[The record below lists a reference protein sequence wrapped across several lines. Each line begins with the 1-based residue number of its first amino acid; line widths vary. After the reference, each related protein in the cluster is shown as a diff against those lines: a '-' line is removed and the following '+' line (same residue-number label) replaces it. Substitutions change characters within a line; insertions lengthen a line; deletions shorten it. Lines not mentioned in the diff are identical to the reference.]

1 VNEETAWAGPPSGI
15 ERRSPTAVRFGG
27 VRAGDAAL
35 LAIVVAIV
43 LVVGAVVVAR
53 EAGASERRSAD
64 RRLAAVTE
72 AAAGG
77 FVDAVEAAEALVRRR
92 AVDETVVRALASGDQ
107 RTLRRIAH
115 ADDVTFVR
123 RGRVV
128 AGQSPGATTPVRRSA
143 DVVDGGRSIGSV
155 LSTVRLDDAL
165 ARRLERAARIRP
177 GEEVLLLVGGR
188 IVAGA
193 EPAALDVP
201 VGTSTV
207 ERNGVSFRAVAAS
220 LVGGRPD
227 VVVATLM
234 PMALIDRA
242 ADDRRNA
249 VLFALLASLAT
260 LALVAVAALIWRRQ
274 RRLAFRTRAIENE
287 RRNVRDALSLVGDA
301 LASTHDTEA
310 LLPVIVH
317 TAVEAAGAT
326 GARLLRDDVEV
337 MRSGRPS
344 ASKSPLVLPL
354 GEDDEGRPLLLQLYA
369 PAGGPLPEARELAE
383 WFVSQAAIAL
393 ENARLHG
400 IVKRQAITDPLTGLA
415 NRRRFIEAL
424 EAELNR
430 AERFETELAVVIADL
445 DDFKNV
451 NDSFGHEVGNDVL
464 RAFADVITE
473 TLRDVDVAARLGG
486 EEFAMLLPQTD
497 LDGGLALAE
506 RIRAGFAAAMLTTP
520 DGRSLRVTGSF
531 GVAANPPTATADGL
545 LRSADGALY
554 RAKAAGKDRVEPA

>member
-1 VNEETAWAGPPSGI
+1 MNDETAWAGPPSGV
-15 ERRSPTAVRFGG
+15 ERRSPTAVRVGG
-27 VRAGDAAL
+27 IRAGDAAL
-35 LAIVVAIV
+35 LAIVLAIV
-43 LVVGAVVVAR
+43 LVIGSVLVAR

-77 FVDAVEAAEALVRRR
+77 FVDAVEAAEGLALRR
-92 AVDETVVRALASGDQ
+92 AADATVVRALATGDR
-107 RTLRRIAH
+107 RTLRRIA
-115 ADDVTFVR
+115 DIDGVTFIR
-123 RGRVV
+123 RGRIV
-128 AGQSPGATTPVRRSA
+128 AGPPLDELAPVRRSA
-143 DVVDGGRSIGSV
+143 EVVDRGRTVGTV
-155 LSTVRLDDAL
+155 LATVRLDDAL
-165 ARRLERAARIRP
+165 VRRLERVARARP
-177 GEEVLLLVGGR
+177 GEEIVLVVDGR
-188 IVAGA
+188 VVAGG
-193 EPAALDVP
+193 EPGSLSMP
-201 VGTSTV
+201 VGTSSV
-207 ERNGVSFRAVAAS
+207 ERDGVGFRAVATS
-220 LVGGRPD
+220 LVGDRPD
-227 VVVATLM
+227 VLLATLTSL
-234 PMALIDRA
+234 AAIERA
-242 ADDRRNA
+242 AADKRND
-249 VLFALLASLAT
+249 VLLALLASLLT
-260 LALVAVAALIWRRQ
+260 LALIAAAVLIWRRQ
-274 RRLAFRTRAIENE
+274 RRLAIRARAIESE

-310 LLPVIVH
+310 LLPVILH

-326 GARLLRDDVEV
+326 GARVLRDDVEV
-337 MRSGRPS
+337 MRAGRPS
-344 ASKSPLVLPL
+344 ATKTPLVLPL
-354 GEDDEGRPLLLQLYA
+354 GEDDEGRPLVLQLYA

-415 NRRRFIEAL
+415 NRRRFVEAL

-464 RAFADVITE
+464 RAFADVITA

-497 LDGGLALAE
+497 LEGGLALAE
-506 RIRAGFAAAMLTTP
+506 RIRAGFAAATLATP
-520 DGRSLRVTGSF
+520 DGRALRVTSSF